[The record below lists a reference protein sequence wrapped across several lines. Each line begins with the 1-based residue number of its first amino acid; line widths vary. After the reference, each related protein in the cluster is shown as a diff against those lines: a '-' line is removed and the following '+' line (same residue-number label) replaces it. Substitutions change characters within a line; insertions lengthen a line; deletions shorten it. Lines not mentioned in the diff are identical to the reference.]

1 MALNRDPKTMGTF
14 MLKFVVLAVGVQ
26 DVSSGAAAAAIAP
39 MIAEFPS
46 VSPTAIQL
54 MVTLPNLM
62 VVFMAPIFAVLSTK
76 IDIRKLVTFALI
88 CFLAGGASPVFFDTF
103 PPIMIG
109 RIFLGIGSGITIPAA
124 ISLIPMF
131 WSGNEKD
138 TMMGWHMTM
147 GCVGGIAMQ
156 TLGGYLTV
164 INWHYC
170 FLAYLFPVW
179 VLILII
185 LKLPNTPK
193 EYMIAGHV
201 QNEEIKKTP
210 FLKRLNARSWALVI
224 IYCVV
229 TIFICT
235 MPMNLSI
242 IVAGEQIGNAAN
254 VGIALSLFTVG
265 ALVGGFVFG
274 FVKGRTGGYA
284 MALALMI
291 NGLGYA
297 ILAFCAFSM
306 PVVYFCT
313 LLSGFGMGMLI
324 PSYYTRV
331 SEIAPKIFATVSIS
345 FIAAA
350 QGLGNFISPQILA
363 GINAVF
369 GQDVGRFPIIAGALV
384 LIAAGVTVAVAF
396 TLSGGNSRRNQ
407 ELQHSA
413 SV

>member
-1 MALNRDPKTMGTF
+1 MALNRDSKTMGTF

-46 VSPTAIQL
+46 VSPTNIQL

-62 VVFMAPIFAVLSTK
+62 VVFMAPIFAALSTK
-76 IDIRKLVTFALI
+76 IDIRKLVIFALI

-109 RIFLGIGSGITIPAA
+109 RIILGIGSGITIPAA

-131 WSGNEKD
+131 WDGHEKD

-147 GCVGGIAMQ
+147 GCIGGIAMQ
-156 TLGGYLTV
+156 TLGGYLTLV
-164 INWHYC
+164 DWHYC

-185 LKLPNTPK
+185 LKLPSTPK
-193 EYMIAGHV
+193 EYMNAKNA
-201 QNEEIKKTP
+201 QNEEIKKAP
-210 FLKRLNARSWALVI
+210 FLKRLNLKSWALVI
-224 IYCVV
+224 IYFVV
-229 TIFICT
+229 TVFICT
-235 MPMNLSI
+235 MPMNISI
-242 IVAGEQIGNAAN
+242 ILEGEQIGNAAN
-254 VGIALSLFTVG
+254 AGIALSLFTAG
-265 ALVGGFVFG
+265 ALVGGLVFG
-274 FVKGRTGGYA
+274 FVKGLAGGYA
-284 MALALMI
+284 MALALII

-297 ILAFCAFSM
+297 ILAFGAFSI

-345 FIAAA
+345 FVVAA

-363 GINAVF
+363 GVNAMF
-369 GQDVGRFPIIAGALV
+369 RQDVGRFPIIAGAVV
-384 LIAAGVTVAVAF
+384 LIAAGVIVAVTFA
-396 TLSGGNSRRNQ
+396 LSGGNNKRNK
-407 ELQHSA
+407 ELNIA
-413 SV
+413 

>member
-1 MALNRDPKTMGTF
+1 MTLNHDPKQMSAF

-39 MIAEFPS
+39 MIAAFPD
-46 VSPTAIQL
+46 VSPTNIQL

-62 VVFMAPIFAVLSTK
+62 VVFLAPIFAVLSTK
-76 IDIRKLVTFALI
+76 IDIRKLVIFALL
-88 CFLAGGASPVFFDTF
+88 CFLIGGSSPVFFDSF

-131 WSGNEKD
+131 WNGKEKD
-138 TMMGWHMTM
+138 IMMGWHMTM
-147 GCVGGIAMQ
+147 GCIGGIVMQ

-179 VLILII
+179 VLVLII
-185 LKLPNTPK
+185 LRLPNTPK
-193 EYMIAGHV
+193 EYMNAGGV
-201 QNEEIKKTP
+201 QNEAIKRTP
-210 FLKRLNARSWALVI
+210 FLQRLNLKSWALVL
-224 IYCVV
+224 IYFLV
-229 TIFICT
+229 TVFICT
-235 MPMNLSI
+235 MPMNISI
-242 IVAGEQIGNAAN
+242 ILESEGIGNAAN
-254 VGIALSLFTVG
+254 AGIALSLFTVG
-265 ALVGGFVFG
+265 ALIGGFVFG
-274 FVKGRTGGYA
+274 FIKSRAGGYA
-284 MALALMI
+284 MALALII

-297 ILAFCAFSM
+297 ILAFGAFSV

-331 SEIAPKIFATVSIS
+331 SEIAPKVFATVSIA

-363 GINAVF
+363 GVNILF
-369 GQDVGRFPIIAGALV
+369 KQDVGRFPVIAGAAV
-384 LIAAGVTVAVAF
+384 LIAIGVIVAVAF
-396 TLSGGNSRRNQ
+396 AISGGNKKRNQ
-407 ELQHSA
+407 ELGIS
-413 SV
+413 